1 MTAAVA
7 RCATATDHDLLDA
20 YIVFCRELELS
31 DRALRD
37 RLRAA
42 RSFLATHPDLDG
54 WMRRPVPARVTD
66 LRRTQAWPLIGWAI
80 LSGRVTADLELCWSK
95 TSGRWARPPSS

>member
-7 RCATATDHDLLDA
+7 RVATMDDHPWLACYVDHCQRA
-20 YIVFCRELELS
+20 GVS

-42 RSFLATHPDLDG
+42 RVL
-54 WMRRPVPARVTD
+54 
-66 LRRTQAWPLIGWAI
+66 LR
-80 LSGRVTADLELCWSK
+80 K
-95 TSGRWARPPSS
+95 TLVKA

>member
-7 RCATATDHDLLDA
+7 RCATATDHDLLGG
-20 YIVFCRELELS
+20 YIAFCRDLCVS

-54 WMRRPVPARVTD
+54 
-66 LRRTQAWPLIGWAI
+66 
-80 LSGRVTADLELCWSK
+80 
-95 TSGRWARPPSS
+95 